1 MLVPAGVGALAA
13 ASVAYYRRPDAP
25 DPPTLVCV
33 EPADA
38 ACVLA
43 SCVAGDLTYVPG
55 PHRSIM
61 VGLNCGNASPIA
73 WPVISIGLDWLT
85 AIPDTRAEDAMR
97 LLAAEGIEAGETG
110 SAALGGC
117 ARGRRRAPSVTR
129 SASTAGATVLLLCTE
144 GVTDPVNYEKIVGH
158 PPSG

>member
-1 MLVPAGVGALAA
+1 
-13 ASVAYYRRPDAP
+13 
-25 DPPTLVCV
+25 
-33 EPADA
+33 
-38 ACVLA
+38 
-43 SCVAGDLTYVPG
+43 
-55 PHRSIM
+55 M

-110 SAALGGC
+110 SAALAG
-117 ARGRRRAPSVTR
+117 ALAVAAGRERDAVGF
-129 SASTAGATVLLLCTE
+129 TAGATVLLLCTE
-144 GVTDPVNYEKIVGH
+144 GVTDPINYEKIVGH